1 MNYINLE
8 IADRIARI
16 TLNRPEKRNAL
27 NPEIVSELLFAFNKI
42 QNDEHSKVVVI
53 KANGEAFCAGADLG
67 YLQQLQKNTFEEN
80 LEDSR
85 HLKKLFETIYNFP
98 KVVIAQVEGAA
109 LAGGCGLANVCD
121 FCYATPESKFGFT
134 EVKIGFIPAIVS
146 VFLLRKI
153 GEAKAKDLLLSGNII
168 SADEALQFGLVN
180 NIVDKENIAEFVK
193 TKCNQLIL
201 QASSQSLALTKHL
214 ISAVQHLNIED
225 ALEYAAN
232 QNAKARASDDCK
244 KGIASFL
251 NKEKINW

>member
-1 MNYINLE
+1 MNFIELQICN
-8 IADRIARI
+8 RIATI

-27 NPEIVSELLFAFNKI
+27 NPEIVSELLIALGEIKTS
-42 QNDEHSKVVVI
+42 DEAKVLLI
-53 KANGEAFCAGADLG
+53 KANGDAFCAGADLG
-67 YLQQLQKNTFEEN
+67 YLQQLQNNTFEEN

-153 GEAKAKDLLLSGNII
+153 GEAKAKELLLSGNII
-168 SADEALQFGLVN
+168 NANEAFNFGLIN
-180 NIVDKENIAEFVK
+180 QIVDKENIEEFVK
-193 TKCNQLIL
+193 NKCNQLIL
-201 QASSQSLALTKHL
+201 QASSQSLSLTKHL
-214 ISAVQHLNIED
+214 ISTVQHLSIED

-232 QNAKARASDDCK
+232 QNAKARATEDCK

>member
-1 MNYINLE
+1 MNFIELQICN
-8 IADRIARI
+8 RIATI

-27 NPEIVSELLFAFNKI
+27 NPEIVSELLIALGEIKTS
-42 QNDEHSKVVVI
+42 DEAKVLLI
-53 KANGEAFCAGADLG
+53 KANGDAFCAGADLG
-67 YLQQLQKNTFEEN
+67 YLQQLQNNTFEEN

-153 GEAKAKDLLLSGNII
+153 GEAKAKELLLSGNII
-168 SADEALQFGLVN
+168 NANEAFNLGLIN
-180 NIVDKENIAEFVK
+180 QIVDKENIEEFVK
-193 TKCNQLIL
+193 NKCNQLIL
-201 QASSQSLALTKHL
+201 QASSQSLSLTKHL
-214 ISAVQHLNIED
+214 ISAVQHLSIED

-232 QNAKARASDDCK
+232 QNAIARATEDCK

>member
-8 IADRIARI
+8 IADRIATI

-42 QNDEHSKVVVI
+42 QDDEHAKVVVI
-53 KANGEAFCAGADLG
+53 KANGEAFCAGADLS

-180 NIVDKENIAEFVK
+180 KIVDKENIAEFVK

-201 QASSQSLALTKHL
+201 QASSQSLSLTKHL

-225 ALEYAAN
+225 ALEYAAT

>member
-1 MNYINLE
+1 
-8 IADRIARI
+8 
-16 TLNRPEKRNAL
+16 
-27 NPEIVSELLFAFNKI
+27 
-42 QNDEHSKVVVI
+42 VI

-67 YLQQLQKNTFEEN
+67 YLQQLQKNTFDEN

-121 FCYATPESKFGFT
+121 FCFATPESKFGFT

-153 GEAKAKDLLLSGNII
+153 GEAKAKKLLLTGDII
-168 SADEALQFGLVN
+168 NAKEAYECGLITE
-180 NIVDKENIAEFVK
+180 IVEKESMVEYVK
-193 TKCNQLIL
+193 NKCNLLIL
-201 QASSQSLALTKHL
+201 QASDQSLALTKHL
-214 ISAVQHLNIED
+214 ISAVQHLNIDD
-225 ALEYAAN
+225 ALEYAAF

>member
-1 MNYINLE
+1 MNFIELQISN
-8 IADRIARI
+8 RIATI

-27 NPEIVSELLFAFNKI
+27 NTEIVSQLLTAFESIKVN
-42 QNDEHSKVVVI
+42 NEAKVVVLR
-53 KANGEAFCAGADLG
+53 ANGEAFCAGADLG
-67 YLQQLQKNTFEEN
+67 YLQQLQNNTYDEN

-153 GEAKAKDLLLSGNII
+153 GEAKAKELLLSGNII
-168 SADEALQFGLVN
+168 SANDAFNYGIINQ
-180 NIVDKENIAEFVK
+180 IVDKEKIEEFVNN
-193 TKCNQLIL
+193 KCNQLIL
-201 QASSQSLALTKHL
+201 QASGQSLTLTKHL
-214 ISAVQHLNIED
+214 ISAVQHLSIED
-225 ALEYAAN
+225 ALEYAAK
-232 QNAKARASDDCK
+232 QNATARATEDCK
-244 KGIASFL
+244 RGIASFL

>member
-1 MNYINLE
+1 MNFIELQISN
-8 IADRIARI
+8 RIATI

-27 NPEIVSELLFAFNKI
+27 NTEIVSQLLTAFESIKAN
-42 QNDEHSKVVVI
+42 NEAKVVVL

-67 YLQQLQKNTFEEN
+67 YLQQLQNNTYDEN

-153 GEAKAKDLLLSGNII
+153 GEAKAKELLLSGNII
-168 SADEALQFGLVN
+168 SANDAFNYGIINQ
-180 NIVDKENIAEFVK
+180 IVDKEKIEEYVNN
-193 TKCNQLIL
+193 KCNQLIL
-201 QASSQSLALTKHL
+201 QASGQSLTLTKHL
-214 ISAVQHLNIED
+214 ISAVQHLSIED
-225 ALEYAAN
+225 ALEYAAK
-232 QNAKARASDDCK
+232 QNATARATEDCK
-244 KGIASFL
+244 RGIASFL

>member
-1 MNYINLE
+1 MNYITVE
-8 IADRIARI
+8 IADRIATI

-27 NPEIVSELLFAFNKI
+27 NTEIVSELLFAFEKI
-42 QNDEHSKVVVI
+42 QHDEQAKVVVL
-53 KANGEAFCAGADLG
+53 KANGEAFCAGADLL

-85 HLKKLFETIYNFP
+85 HFKKLFATIYNFP

-146 VFLLRKI
+146 VFLIRKI
-153 GEAKAKDLLLSGNII
+153 GEGKAKDLLLSGNII
-168 SADEALQFGLVN
+168 SAAEAFQFGLIT
-180 NIVDKENIAEFVK
+180 NIVDKESIAEFVK

-201 QASSQSLALTKHL
+201 QASSQSLSLTKHL
-214 ISAVQHLNIED
+214 ISAVQHLSIED

-232 QNAKARASDDCK
+232 QNAKARASEDCK

-251 NKEKINW
+251 NKEKIIW

>member
-1 MNYINLE
+1 MEFITLE
-8 IADRIARI
+8 IENRIATI

-27 NPEIVSELLFAFNKI
+27 NTFVVSELLDAFQKI
-42 QNDEHSKVVVI
+42 ETDESAKVVVL
-53 KANGEAFCAGADLG
+53 KANGEAFCAGADLS

-153 GEAKAKDLLLSGNII
+153 GEAKAKDLLLTGNII
-168 SADEALQFGLVN
+168 AAQEAENCGLITK
-180 NIVDKENIAEFVK
+180 IVEKESINDFVK
-193 TKCNQLIL
+193 DKCNQLIL
-201 QASSQSLALTKHL
+201 QTSSQSLALTKHL
-214 ISAVQHLNIED
+214 ISTVQHLNIED
-225 ALEYAAN
+225 ALEYAAK
-232 QNAKARASDDCK
+232 QNANARATNDCK

-251 NKEKINW
+251 NKEKLIW